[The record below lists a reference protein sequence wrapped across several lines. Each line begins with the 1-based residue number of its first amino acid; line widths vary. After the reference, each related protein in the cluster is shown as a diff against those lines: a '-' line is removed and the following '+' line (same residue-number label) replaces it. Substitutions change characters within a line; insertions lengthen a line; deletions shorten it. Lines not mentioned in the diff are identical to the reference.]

1 MALTNYKSMVLL
13 DEYLNYLEV
22 IKGRSHNTVI
32 EYRTDIL
39 MFLDFICEKRGIK
52 NRDKYDV
59 SMVNADFLNGI
70 TLSEMYDFVG
80 FCQTKKMSSP
90 GTRSRKIVSIR
101 QFWKY
106 LKNKRHVLEENV
118 AEELETPKQPKRL
131 PKHLTLEESVRLLM
145 MAEESK
151 RDYCIL
157 TIFLNC
163 ALRLSELISLDVDM
177 VQKDTISI
185 VGKGDKERTIFL
197 TPATKKAINDWLA
210 EREILGITERALFTS
225 KFGTRLTGRAV
236 EDIVKK
242 YLKKA
247 GIEKLGW
254 SCHLL
259 RHTACTMMYQYGNAD
274 LLSLQTIMGHTSVA
288 TTQIYASASKQQLEN
303 AVNANPLSSMF
314 GIR

>member
-1 MALTNYKSMVLL
+1 
-13 DEYLNYLEV
+13 
-22 IKGRSHNTVI
+22 
-32 EYRTDIL
+32 
-39 MFLDFICEKRGIK
+39 
-52 NRDKYDV
+52 
-59 SMVNADFLNGI
+59 
-70 TLSEMYDFVG
+70 
-80 FCQTKKMSSP
+80 
-90 GTRSRKIVSIR
+90 
-101 QFWKY
+101 
-106 LKNKRHVLEENV
+106 
-118 AEELETPKQPKRL
+118 
-131 PKHLTLEESVRLLM
+131 
-145 MAEESK
+145 
-151 RDYCIL
+151 
-157 TIFLNC
+157 
-163 ALRLSELISLDVDM
+163 M

-210 EREILGITERALFTS
+210 ERETLEITERALFTS